1 MEGMTMKA
9 QEVKTSVELCGE
21 RYMALYEQMMVPWRF
36 EKWCADLASIWMPTI
51 SVEVSAAE

>member
-1 MEGMTMKA
+1 MKA